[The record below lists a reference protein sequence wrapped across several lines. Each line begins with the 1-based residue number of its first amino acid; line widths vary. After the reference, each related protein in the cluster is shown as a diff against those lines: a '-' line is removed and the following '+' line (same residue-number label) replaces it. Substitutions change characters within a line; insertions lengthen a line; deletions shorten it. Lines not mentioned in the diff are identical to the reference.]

1 MTKKLSAQS
10 RIHANN
16 RSSITHLCLSSALD
30 HQSAKQK
37 LNIISITPAFLF
49 AFPGDGRTGQY
60 AESSR
65 ETGAATPAM
74 EMEGR
79 TCPRGQAVAEAST
92 RTVGYQAWPSGCD
105 AAVWRLFLSASSSKP
120 SRIKANFCILPVGDK
135 LDIEA
140 VFKYFL
146 CGYVCN

>member
-10 RIHANN
+10 RIHVNN
-16 RSSITHLCLSSALD
+16 RSSISHLFLSSALD
-30 HQSAKQK
+30 HQPAKQK

-79 TCPRGQAVAEAST
+79 TCPRGQAVAASASGI
-92 RTVGYQAWPSGCD
+92 RSLSWPSGCD

>member
-1 MTKKLSAQS
+1 IIELFLITPAHSCDEKAFSTRASS

-79 TCPRGQAVAEAST
+79 TCPRGQAVAEA
-92 RTVGYQAWPSGCD
+92 
-105 AAVWRLFLSASSSKP
+105 
-120 SRIKANFCILPVGDK
+120 
-135 LDIEA
+135 
-140 VFKYFL
+140 
-146 CGYVCN
+146 